1 MMMDDVVIRD
11 VRPDDVETICQIAV
25 AAWDPIFDHF
35 RELMGEELFAATCPD
50 RPKEKARQV
59 RRACLP
65 DSSAMVSVAEV
76 NGEVVGFVTFYA
88 DEASGIGEIGNNA
101 VHPDFQGR
109 GIGPRLYQHVFDRLR
124 ARGMRF
130 VKVST
135 GGDASHAPAR
145 RAYEKAGF
153 SIRLPGVDY
162 YRKL

>member
-65 DSSAMVSVAEV
+65 DSSAIVSVAEV
-76 NGEVVGFVTFYA
+76 TGEVVGFVTFYA

-109 GIGPRLYQHVFDRLR
+109 GIGTRQCERILEIFREKGVKF
-124 ARGMRF
+124 AR
-130 VKVST
+130 VST
-135 GGDASHAPAR
+135 GLDDASAPAR
-145 RAYEKAGF
+145 RQYEKAGF
-153 SIRLPGVDY
+153 THQTSTVTY
-162 YRKL
+162 YVQL